1 MPASYR
7 DIAARAGVSV
17 ATVSRAL
24 SNSAPVSE
32 ALRKRVL
39 HEADRLRREE
49 IGDRAAA
56 TNRIGL
62 VYPGD
67 PINAEYGGFDA
78 AIMSGVNRGAFER
91 RFDVA
96 TINVVEDKLDSETY
110 TEFFARKGVDA
121 IVMRSFTGRRHIC
134 ERIADEGF
142 PCVVVADRFDH
153 PGVNYICYDSRR
165 TSQQA
170 VEHHANLRLKG
181 VLLEP
186 CSGILF
192 AFANGGLHFIEPSC

>member
-32 ALRKRVL
+32 ALRRRVL
-39 HEADRLRREE
+39 DEAERLRREE
-49 IGDRAAA
+49 SSARTGSQA
-56 TNRIGL
+56 TALSRIGL

-96 TINVVEDKLDSETY
+96 TINVVEDKLEPSRTPSSSA
-110 TEFFARKGVDA
+110 ARASTRSSCGRSRVGVTSVSA
-121 IVMRSFTGRRHIC
+121 SRMRSSRALSSPTGSITR
-134 ERIADEGF
+134 A
-142 PCVVVADRFDH
+142 
-153 PGVNYICYDSRR
+153 
-165 TSQQA
+165 
-170 VEHHANLRLKG
+170 
-181 VLLEP
+181 
-186 CSGILF
+186 
-192 AFANGGLHFIEPSC
+192 